1 MLGVGVYALEMS
13 DDSGAAKPE
22 APVSEPNFDT
32 KCLYARLGVQK
43 DASDEQVAGAPRL
56 AIAARVWRTSVDK
69 IYTACAR
76 RSKRCIASW
85 H

>member
-1 MLGVGVYALEMS
+1 MSLTPSGIPWYWEALGFTALEMS

-43 DASDEQVAGAPRL
+43 DANDEQVAGAPRL
-56 AIAARVWRTSVDK
+56 AIAARV
-69 IYTACAR
+69 YAPL
-76 RSKRCIASW
+76 
-85 H
+85 